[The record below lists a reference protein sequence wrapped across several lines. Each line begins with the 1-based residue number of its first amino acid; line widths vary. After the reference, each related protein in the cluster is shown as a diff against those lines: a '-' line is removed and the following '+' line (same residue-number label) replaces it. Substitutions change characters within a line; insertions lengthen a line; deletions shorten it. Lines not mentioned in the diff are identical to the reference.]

1 MRANGS
7 AAERACAAEATRLTT
22 HMAAT
27 PVYELISADAAS
39 APGRRDGVVAA
50 RQPLPCDRVNRYPR
64 RYVFTVVV
72 LVALPGSRFGRFTR
86 ASRARTHAGQ
96 RPGSYQ
102 PGATLGQRPRSTVPQ
117 KPKRQRR
124 VSICEIVERRDGPR
138 FQRFGIARPIS
149 QPAGLGW
156 YDRRRLWR
164 SQNRWHP
171 TVNTYPRV
179 GAKPWPVTK
188 R

>member
-1 MRANGS
+1 
-7 AAERACAAEATRLTT
+7 
-22 HMAAT
+22 MAAT

-102 PGATLGQRPRSTVPQ
+102 PGATLGQRPRSTEIG
-117 KPKRQRR
+117 RASCRER
-124 VSICEIVERRDGPR
+124 VEI
-138 FQRFGIARPIS
+138 
-149 QPAGLGW
+149 
-156 YDRRRLWR
+156 
-164 SQNRWHP
+164 
-171 TVNTYPRV
+171 
-179 GAKPWPVTK
+179 
-188 R
+188 